1 MRYNTSIDESS
12 HGAGEGA
19 VEFDGREFVI
29 FKKSQAVWLFF
40 GAIGNALAHG
50 KEIMRF
56 SMDDIISCRIIQKT
70 FHDRIRIELRNGEH
84 VVLVLK
90 GDMVDDICPV
100 LKDKIVN

>member
-12 HGAGEGA
+12 YGAGDGA
-19 VEFDGREFVI
+19 LEYDGQEFVI
-29 FKKSQAVWLFF
+29 FKKSQAVRIFF

-56 SMDDIISCRIIQKT
+56 SLRDISLCRIIQKT
-70 FHDRIRIELRNGEH
+70 FHDRIRIELRNGEY

-90 GDMVDDICPV
+90 GDMIDDIFPV
-100 LKDKIVN
+100 LKEKIVD